1 MEEVSSVR
9 EEISSVRKEGAE
21 ARVKMKEQFG
31 LQPDF
36 SQEPTLGM
44 YTACA
49 LRVRCVCA
57 ACALR
62 VRCICTACALHVY
75 HLFHLAHDSRT
86 CSSSY
91 NRLNY

>member
-62 VRCICTACALHVY
+62 VRCVCAACALHMHCVCTACVPPVSPGARQP
-75 HLFHLAHDSRT
+75 HM
-86 CSSSY
+86 
-91 NRLNY
+91 